1 MKTGMDNTVDKA
13 NKAAIEYME
22 AMTGIVM
29 PVLERSVI
37 LAAEYSKACGRNV
50 VLSQDVQY
58 ASRYCAMHTV
68 GQVIGSL
75 FPGVYDS
82 DDSDDS
88 DIEVVPENELPE
100 FKRYRGNNPLYNQ
113 INQAY
118 DNWSNWEP
126 RNPAEQILKIAIN
139 KDDSMGA

>member
-100 FKRYRGNNPLYNQ
+100 FKRYRGNNPLCNQ